1 MNGRAT
7 TRGVFKAY
15 VVFFDGIIDCG
26 ISNLAFGADTNL
38 SYPIQMIIPILLFIA
53 N

>member
-1 MNGRAT
+1 MYSTLYMNGRAT

-15 VVFFDGIIDCG
+15 VVFFFSID
-26 ISNLAFGADTNL
+26 LVL
-38 SYPIQMIIPILLFIA
+38 SK